1 MAAKTQ
7 WWLAIQSE
15 VSFSFSQ
22 PPTREVLLEL
32 AATRNLIP
40 LPKSGVPLPPE
51 QDKARYTKEV
61 SFSRNLKKQ
70 EDDEEVTDP
79 TAQSSQQQQQTS
91 ELPSQTPQRVSF
103 PLSRLPK

>member
-1 MAAKTQ
+1 MLRFTENARKPSGGSLFNQ
-7 WWLAIQSE
+7 KLASA
-15 VSFSFSQ
+15 SHS
-22 PPTREVLLEL
+22 LLQE
-32 AATRNLIP
+32 RNLIP